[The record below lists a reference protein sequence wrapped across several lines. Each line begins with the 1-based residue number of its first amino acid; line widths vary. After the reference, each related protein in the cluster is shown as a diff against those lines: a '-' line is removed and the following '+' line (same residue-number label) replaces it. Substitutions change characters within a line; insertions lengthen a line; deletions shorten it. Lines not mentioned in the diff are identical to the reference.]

1 MQSGGKQIEV
11 EASVLPK
18 VTANLPTIPVSLVT
32 KWKHLS
38 DLEVGDPDYGTQ
50 AWVDILLEGKV
61 FSQAVL
67 HCRRLGPTGAPS
79 DFKTCFG

>member
-11 EASVLPK
+11 ETSVIPK
-18 VTANLPTIPVSLVT
+18 VAANLPTIPVSPFT

-38 DLEVGDPDYGTQ
+38 DLEFEDPDYGTQ
-50 AWVDILLEGKV
+50 ARVDIQHEGKV

-67 HCRRLGPTGAPS
+67 HRR
-79 DFKTCFG
+79 